1 LNQHNQSRRDEHG
14 RKQRGAGV
22 GVGVERRGDPLPLRA
37 STPSGFA
44 ELRLGLPCLK
54 RCQRARII
62 SATRNRNQRPQ
73 RPLFHE
79 SVRSRQGAGHRT
91 EKVPRAPQRTH
102 FLLHLLSFRCLLFP
116 NQVRKTISI
125 ELRNDCV
132 HPRTGK
138 SNIQLTTCGRSKK
151 TGRKFV
157 ILPADARNSEPGR
170 GGGAVICDL
179 PTENEFMALGRSS
192 KARCV
197 DSQLPTNHRREP
209 GWH

>member
-1 LNQHNQSRRDEHG
+1 LLGGHYWYEAFRWKHGGRLNQHNQSRRDEHG

-91 EKVPRAPQRTH
+91 ESP
-102 FLLHLLSFRCLLFP
+102 S
-116 NQVRKTISI
+116 
-125 ELRNDCV
+125 
-132 HPRTGK
+132 
-138 SNIQLTTCGRSKK
+138 RSAKDA
-151 TGRKFV
+151 FSAAFM
-157 ILPADARNSEPGR
+157 ILPVSS
-170 GGGAVICDL
+170 L
-179 PTENEFMALGRSS
+179 PESSQKNDKHRAAERLRASPHRKKQYTTDNVRAKQENGS
-192 KARCV
+192 
-197 DSQLPTNHRREP
+197 
-209 GWH
+209 